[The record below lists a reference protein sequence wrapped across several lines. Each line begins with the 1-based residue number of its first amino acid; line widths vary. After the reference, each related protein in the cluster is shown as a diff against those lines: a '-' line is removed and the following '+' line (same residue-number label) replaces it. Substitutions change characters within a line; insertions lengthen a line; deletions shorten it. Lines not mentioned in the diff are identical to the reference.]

1 MIQMKKTLALLLCVM
16 SPISMAIEVG
26 ANVPQCNL
34 VDLSKNT
41 PLSLSKTGNVVYV
54 DFWASWCAPCAKSMP
69 FLNELHEQFSSKGLE
84 IVGIDVDD
92 DKADGLKFLEKV
104 PVVFSTATNPD
115 AQCAAAFGVQTMPSS
130 YLIDRKGKLRYI
142 ELGFF
147 SENKNDIRQKVEKLL
162 AE

>member
-1 MIQMKKTLALLLCVM
+1 MKKTLTFLLCVI
-16 SPISMAIEVG
+16 SPISMAIDIG

-34 VDLSKNT
+34 SGLSNNTPHTLSKIG
-41 PLSLSKTGNVVYV
+41 KVVYV

-69 FLNELHEQFSSKGLE
+69 FLNELHEQFNSKGLE

-92 DKADGLKFLEKV
+92 EKTDGLTFLEKV
-104 PVVFSTATNPD
+104 PVVFPTVTNPD
-115 AQCAAAFGVQTMPSS
+115 GQCAAAFGVQTMPSS

>member
-1 MIQMKKTLALLLCVM
+1 
-16 SPISMAIEVG
+16 MAIEVG

-34 VDLSKNT
+34 VDLSNNT
-41 PLSLSKTGNVVYV
+41 PISLSKTGNVVYV

-104 PVVFSTATNPD
+104 PVVFSTVTNPD